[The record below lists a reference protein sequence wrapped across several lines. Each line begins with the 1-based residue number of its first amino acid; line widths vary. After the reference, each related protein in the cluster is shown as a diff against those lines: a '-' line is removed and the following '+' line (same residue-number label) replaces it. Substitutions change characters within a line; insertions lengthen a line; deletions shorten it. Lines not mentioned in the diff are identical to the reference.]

1 MWFIQAQSG
10 LMANPLK
17 KTLKKTSKLLEEL
30 KKIEDKQIALRAAIK
45 RRDIRLAASQNHK
58 NS

>member
-1 MWFIQAQSG
+1 
-10 LMANPLK
+10 MANPLK
-17 KTLKKTSKLLEEL
+17 KTLKKTSKLLEDL

-58 NS
+58 IS